1 MTCPRGLRYVHT
13 VIHTRNEWVGKYEE
27 ATVNIYKYFRRINI
41 WRFPGNIRF
50 VSWFF
55 PREKKSCVSVPSI
68 RETGRKVNEFPRVS
82 VPSFTRDDHSRHEY
96 ALFDFP
102 FWISPRETALNS
114 VTRTSLELGYA
125 MEGVNSIRGAHT
137 HDIKKKKTLWKS
149 IRAFTRLRFFHV
161 MRSLRKLTRLI
172 YIACGSISKPVSNF
186 YFPSSLIF
194 LILKLQIY
202 KLWQLCYYETLYFKY
217 FHFFFLFFF

>member
-137 HDIKKKKTLWKS
+137 HDIKKKENTLKIDPCIYTITFLPRNEISEKINTINLCCMWLHLKTCIQFLFS
-149 IRAFTRLRFFHV
+149 ILPNF
-161 MRSLRKLTRLI
+161 
-172 YIACGSISKPVSNF
+172 SNF
-186 YFPSSLIF
+186 KTSNL
-194 LILKLQIY
+194 
-202 KLWQLCYYETLYFKY
+202 
-217 FHFFFLFFF
+217 